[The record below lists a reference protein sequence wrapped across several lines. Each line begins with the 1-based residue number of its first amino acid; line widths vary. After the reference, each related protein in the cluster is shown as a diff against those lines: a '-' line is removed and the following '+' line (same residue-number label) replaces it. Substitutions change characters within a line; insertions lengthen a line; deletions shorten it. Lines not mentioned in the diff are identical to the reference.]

1 MNDVMKRNPYYTL
14 EMINGVPYLLPFGQN
29 IADHNASFQL
39 NETGVFLWNHLSEA
53 ENEQQLLDLLLMDEP
68 MNAAERAEARSDL
81 SEFIHTLISAN
92 VILYEPQPKE
102 EPYALVS
109 IAGIVLGFCGMEGMM
124 PKAFEAFQIS
134 GGAACDLKLTVLP
147 GRGGLNSGETVLLHN
162 RELNVYE
169 TAERW
174 HLEFP
179 SFDNI
184 TSVVIDKK
192 LTHAEI
198 YVRYEQ
204 EKALLKENLFHVVR
218 HLFLLKAQSCGL
230 FAMHSASIL
239 YRGRAY
245 LFSGPSGTG
254 KSTHTS
260 FWREAFGTE
269 DLNGDLNLLSADGQV
284 YGIPWCGTS
293 GIFTV
298 KQVPLGGI
306 IFLKQAKEDRVELL
320 EADRKSMRIVQ
331 RLISPSYVKEQ
342 LQANVEFAVNLGK
355 RIPCWRLQCTK
366 NVSAAALMKETIDHY
381 LNRGVQ

>member
-1 MNDVMKRNPYYTL
+1 MKRNPYYTL

-29 IADHNASFQL
+29 IADHKPSFQL
-39 NETGVFLWNHLSEA
+39 NDTGVFLWNRLSEA
-53 ENEQQLLDLLLMDEP
+53 ETEQQLLELLLMDEV
-68 MNAAERAEARSDL
+68 MNETERAEARTDL
-81 SEFIHTLISAN
+81 SEFIHTLISAG
-92 VILYEPQPKE
+92 VIMEEPQPHGLN
-102 EPYALVS
+102 YAVVS
-109 IAGIVLGFCGMEGMM
+109 IAGIKLGFCGMEGMM
-124 PKAFEAFQIS
+124 PKAFEPFQVFEKTE
-134 GGAACDLKLTVLP
+134 CDLNFTIVP
-147 GRGGLNSGETVLLHN
+147 GKGGLNCGETVLLHN
-162 RELNVYE
+162 RELNVFK
-169 TAERW
+169 AEDHW

-184 TSVVIDKK
+184 ASVMIDKQ
-192 LTHAEI
+192 LRHAVI

-204 EKALLKENLFHVVR
+204 ERALLKENLFHVIR

-260 FWREAFGTE
+260 FWRQAFGTE

-320 EADRKSMRIVQ
+320 EADRSSMRIAQ

-366 NVSAAALMKETIDHY
+366 NVSAASLMKETIDRY
-381 LNRGVQ
+381 LNRSLR